1 MPQKAR
7 GTHSA
12 REQSA
17 LCSLQ
22 AVYME
27 KGKIKRYFGDRQ
39 FYEETSL
46 IALPIAMQSLI
57 TIGVNLLDNIM
68 LGKMGEIQIAASNL
82 AVQFISFFG
91 ICCMGL
97 GMGASVLVSRYWGR
111 QDLDCLKKT
120 VTLMLRFTFIIGL
133 GFTLAAQLAP
143 SGIMRLYSDETDVI
157 DAGVRYLKWSV
168 PCFLLMGFSTTCT
181 IVLRSTGQTKVP
193 LIGSCFAFFIN
204 IFANWVFIYGH
215 LGAPRL
221 EIEGAAIGTLISRI
235 FEFCF
240 NCGYFILIDKK
251 IGYRVKNLTMDCRK
265 HLGEYIK
272 ISLPVL
278 ISDALLGFGVNVVAM
293 VMGRIGKVFV
303 AANSITAVTQQ
314 LSTALIQGISQA
326 GCIVTGHNLGRGD
339 YKRARDQGWTFLL
352 LGFFIGIVAGLII
365 IGIGDFI
372 INCYNIADETKEV
385 ARHLMDAVGIIV
397 IFQSANSI
405 ITKGVLRGGGDTKCL
420 MIADNIFMWAVSIP
434 LGYLAGL
441 YFHWPVF
448 WIYFCLKI
456 DQFLKAVWCIF
467 RLKSGKWVKEIKS
480 C

>member
-1 MPQKAR
+1 MPV
-7 GTHSA
+7 GG
-12 REQSA
+12 
-17 LCSLQ
+17 CWLQ
-22 AVYME
+22 ADEME
-27 KGKIKRYFGDRQ
+27 KKKIRKYLGDRQ
-39 FYEETSL
+39 FYRETSI
-46 IALPIAMQSLI
+46 IALPIALQSLI

-68 LGKMGEIQIAASNL
+68 LGKMGETQIAASNL

-111 QDLDCLKKT
+111 QDMDSLKKT
-120 VTLMLRFTFIIGL
+120 VTLMLRFTFIIGMC
-133 GFTLAAQLAP
+133 FTLATIFVP
-143 SGIMRLYSDETDVI
+143 SGIMKLYSGEEAVI
-157 DAGVRYLKWSV
+157 EAGLRYLKWSV

-181 IVLRSTGQTKVP
+181 IVLRSTGQTKIP

-215 LGAPRL
+215 FGVPRL

-235 FEFCF
+235 FEFSF

-251 IGYRVKNLTMDCRK
+251 IGYRLKNLTMNCRN
-265 HLGEYIK
+265 HLAEYIK

-314 LSTALIQGISQA
+314 LSTALIQGIAQA

-339 YKRARDQGWTFLL
+339 YKRAKEQGWTFLF
-352 LGFFIGIVAGLII
+352 LGFAIGIVAGFII

-372 INCYNIADETKEV
+372 INCYNITDETRRV
-385 ARHLMDAVGIIV
+385 ARQLMDAVGIIV

-420 MIADNIFMWAVSIP
+420 MIADNIFLWLVSIP
-434 LGYLAGL
+434 LGILVGL
-441 YFHWPVF
+441 YLHWPVF

-456 DQFLKAVWCIF
+456 DQFLKAFWCIF
-467 RLKSGKWVKEIKS
+467 RLKSGKWVKEIRS
-480 C
+480 CD